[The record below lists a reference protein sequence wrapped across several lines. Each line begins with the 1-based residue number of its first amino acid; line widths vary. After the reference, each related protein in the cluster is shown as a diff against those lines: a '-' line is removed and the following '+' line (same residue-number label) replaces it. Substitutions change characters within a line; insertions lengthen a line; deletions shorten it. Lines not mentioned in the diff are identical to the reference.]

1 MGIETLGDNLVQQL
15 DRLDYDLLF
24 QVFLDVR

>member
-1 MGIETLGDNLVQQL
+1 MGIETLEDNLVQQL